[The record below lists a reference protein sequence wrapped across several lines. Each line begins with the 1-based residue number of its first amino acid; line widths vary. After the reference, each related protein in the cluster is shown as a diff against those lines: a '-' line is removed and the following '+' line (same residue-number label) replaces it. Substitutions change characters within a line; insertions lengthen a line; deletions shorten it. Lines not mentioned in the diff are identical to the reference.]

1 MSQPKP
7 IDTLYALLAYAS
19 WGLLPVYWK
28 QLQAVSPIE
37 ILCHRILWSL
47 VFLGAIVLWQRQGNT
62 IRDLLSQPKR
72 VAPLLGT
79 ALILSIN
86 WGTFIYAINSNQVVQ
101 SGLGYYINPLVNV
114 LVGCVFLR
122 EPLTRWQGVA
132 VGLATL
138 GVLNFIIQLGI
149 VPWLSLAL
157 AFSFASYA
165 LIRKLTPVAPIPGLV
180 VETALTTPLAL
191 AVLAYLAQDTPPG
204 FGRSPL
210 LTVLLMGAGIVTAL
224 PLIWFNHAAQ
234 RLPFSTLGF
243 LQYIGPSLQLGLGV
257 LVYGEPFTA
266 AHGVTFGLIWTG
278 LALYTRSLWQQQ
290 LHSP

>member
-7 IDTLYALLAYAS
+7 IDAIYALLAYAS

-37 ILCHRILWSL
+37 ILCHRIIWSL
-47 VFLGAIVLWQRQGNT
+47 VFLGAIVLGQRQGNA

-79 ALILSIN
+79 ALILSLN

-122 EPLTRWQGVA
+122 EPLTRWQGAA

-191 AVLAYLAQDTPPG
+191 GVLAYLAQDTPPG

-290 LHSP
+290 LNSP